1 MELKGIK
8 KYGTVEAKVRKVA
21 ESMGEDVAYLFMNW
35 SQANVAMDA
44 ITKPSVVYVL
54 PPSGKLDFSY
64 ARVKDYPETQIGF
77 LSPTD
82 LDFDGTENDNIIEQM
97 KRLAIKF
104 VKALNASE
112 YFELIEGIQPYQV
125 VYDFL
130 DQNVTGIVLNLPLE
144 EVDGIIICDDDNFRL
159 EKGTFSDPPF
169 DKSFTESKM

>member
-21 ESMGEDVAYLFMNW
+21 ESMGEDVEYLFMNW

-54 PPSGKLDFSY
+54 PPSGKLDFRY

-77 LSPTD
+77 LAPTD
-82 LDFDGTENDNIIEQM
+82 FDFDGTENDNIIEQM

-104 VKALNASE
+104 VKALNTSKC
-112 YFELIEGIQPYQV
+112 FELIEGKQPYQV

-144 EVDGIIICDDDNFRL
+144 EVDGIIICD
-159 EKGTFSDPPF
+159 E
-169 DKSFTESKM
+169 ESRYEDENEGS

>member
-21 ESMGEDVAYLFMNW
+21 ESMGEDVEYLFMNW

-77 LSPTD
+77 LAPTD
-82 LDFDGTENDNIIEQM
+82 FDFDGTENDNIIEQM

-104 VKALNASE
+104 IKALNASKC
-112 YFELIEGIQPYQV
+112 FELIEGKQPYQI

-144 EVDGIIICDDDNFRL
+144 EVDGIIIC
-159 EKGTFSDPPF
+159 EE
-169 DKSFTESKM
+169 ESRYEDGNEGS

>member
-8 KYGTVEAKVRKVA
+8 KYGTVEAKVRSVV
-21 ESMGEDVAYLFMNW
+21 ESIGEDVEYLFMNW
-35 SQANVAMDA
+35 SQANVAIDS

-54 PPSGKLDFSY
+54 PPSGKLDFGY
-64 ARVKDYPETQIGF
+64 ARVKDFPETQIAF

-82 LDFDGTENDNIIEQM
+82 FDFDGTENDNIIEQM

-112 YFELIEGIQPYQV
+112 YFEVIEGKHPYQV

-130 DQNVTGIVLNLPLE
+130 DQNVTGVVLNLPLE
-144 EVDGIIICDDDNFRL
+144 EVEGVIICEDESRTDDEDRD
-159 EKGTFSDPPF
+159 S
-169 DKSFTESKM
+169 

>member
-21 ESMGEDVAYLFMNW
+21 ESMGEDVEYLFMNW
-35 SQANVAMDA
+35 SQANVAMDS

-77 LSPTD
+77 LAPTD
-82 LDFDGTENDNIIEQM
+82 FDFDGTENDNIIEQM

-104 VKALNASE
+104 IKALNASKC
-112 YFELIEGIQPYQV
+112 FELIEGKQPYQV

-144 EVDGIIICDDDNFRL
+144 EVDGIIIC
-159 EKGTFSDPPF
+159 EE
-169 DKSFTESKM
+169 ESRYEDENEGS

>member
-1 MELKGIK
+1 MELKGTK
-8 KYGTVEAKVRKVA
+8 KYGTVEAKVRRVV
-21 ESMGEDVAYLFMNW
+21 ETMGEDVEYLFMNW

-82 LDFDGTENDNIIEQM
+82 FDFDGTENDNIIEQM

-104 VKALNASE
+104 VKTLNASE
-112 YFELIEGIQPYQV
+112 YFELIEGKQPYQV

-144 EVDGIIICDDDNFRL
+144 EVDGIIICDDESRYED
-159 EKGTFSDPPF
+159 EKEENDL
-169 DKSFTESKM
+169 

>member
-21 ESMGEDVAYLFMNW
+21 ESMGEDVEYLFMNW
-35 SQANVAMDA
+35 SQANVAMDT

-77 LSPTD
+77 LAPTD
-82 LDFDGTENDNIIEQM
+82 FDFDGTENDNIIEQM

-104 VKALNASE
+104 IKELNASKC
-112 YFELIEGIQPYQV
+112 FELIEGKQPYQV

-144 EVDGIIICDDDNFRL
+144 EVDGIIIC
-159 EKGTFSDPPF
+159 EE
-169 DKSFTESKM
+169 ESRYEDENEGS

>member
-21 ESMGEDVAYLFMNW
+21 ESMGEDVEYLFMNW

-77 LSPTD
+77 LAPTD
-82 LDFDGTENDNIIEQM
+82 FDFDGTENDNIIEQM

-104 VKALNASE
+104 VKALNTSKC
-112 YFELIEGIQPYQV
+112 FELIEGKQPYQV

-144 EVDGIIICDDDNFRL
+144 EVDGIIICD
-159 EKGTFSDPPF
+159 E
-169 DKSFTESKM
+169 ESRYEDENEGS

>member
-21 ESMGEDVAYLFMNW
+21 ESMGEDVEYLFMNW

-54 PPSGKLDFSY
+54 PPSGKFDFRY

-77 LSPTD
+77 LAPTD
-82 LDFDGTENDNIIEQM
+82 FDFDGTENDNIIEQM

-104 VKALNASE
+104 IKALNASKC
-112 YFELIEGIQPYQV
+112 FELIEGKQPYQV

-144 EVDGIIICDDDNFRL
+144 EVDGIIIC
-159 EKGTFSDPPF
+159 EE
-169 DKSFTESKM
+169 ESRYEDENEGS

>member
-21 ESMGEDVAYLFMNW
+21 ESMGEDVEYLFMNW

-77 LSPTD
+77 LAPTD
-82 LDFDGTENDNIIEQM
+82 FDFDGTENDNIIEQM

-104 VKALNASE
+104 VKALNASKC
-112 YFELIEGIQPYQV
+112 FELIEGKQTYQV

-144 EVDGIIICDDDNFRL
+144 EVDGIIICD
-159 EKGTFSDPPF
+159 E
-169 DKSFTESKM
+169 ESRYEDENEGS

>member
-21 ESMGEDVAYLFMNW
+21 ESMGEDVEYLFMNW

-77 LSPTD
+77 LAPTD
-82 LDFDGTENDNIIEQM
+82 FDFDGTENDNIIEQM

-104 VKALNASE
+104 IKALNASKC
-112 YFELIEGIQPYQV
+112 FELIEGKQPYQV

-144 EVDGIIICDDDNFRL
+144 EVDGIIICDEESRYED
-159 EKGTFSDPPF
+159 EKEENDL
-169 DKSFTESKM
+169 

>member
-21 ESMGEDVAYLFMNW
+21 ESMGEDVEYLFMNW

-77 LSPTD
+77 LAPTD
-82 LDFDGTENDNIIEQM
+82 FDFDGTENDNIIEQM

-104 VKALNASE
+104 IKALNASKC
-112 YFELIEGIQPYQV
+112 FELIEGKQPYQV

-144 EVDGIIICDDDNFRL
+144 EVDGIIIC
-159 EKGTFSDPPF
+159 EE
-169 DKSFTESKM
+169 ESRYEDENEGS

>member
-21 ESMGEDVAYLFMNW
+21 ESMGEDVEYLFMNW

-77 LSPTD
+77 LAPTD
-82 LDFDGTENDNIIEQM
+82 FDFDGTENDNIIEQM

-104 VKALNASE
+104 IKALNASKC
-112 YFELIEGIQPYQV
+112 FELIEGKQPYQV

-144 EVDGIIICDDDNFRL
+144 EVDGIIIC
-159 EKGTFSDPPF
+159 EE
-169 DKSFTESKM
+169 ESRYEDENEEI

>member
-21 ESMGEDVAYLFMNW
+21 ESMEEDVEYLFMNW

-77 LSPTD
+77 LAPTD
-82 LDFDGTENDNIIEQM
+82 FDFDGTENDNIIEQM

-104 VKALNASE
+104 VKALNTSKC
-112 YFELIEGIQPYQV
+112 FELIEGKQPYQV

-144 EVDGIIICDDDNFRL
+144 EVDGIIICDEESRYED
-159 EKGTFSDPPF
+159 EKEENDL
-169 DKSFTESKM
+169 

>member
-21 ESMGEDVAYLFMNW
+21 ESMGEDVEYLFMNW

-77 LSPTD
+77 LAPTD
-82 LDFDGTENDNIIEQM
+82 FDFDGTENDNIIEQM

-104 VKALNASE
+104 IKALNASE
-112 YFELIEGIQPYQV
+112 YFELIEGKQPYQV

-144 EVDGIIICDDDNFRL
+144 EVDGIIICD
-159 EKGTFSDPPF
+159 E
-169 DKSFTESKM
+169 ESRYEDENEGS

>member
-21 ESMGEDVAYLFMNW
+21 ESMGEDVEYLFMNW

-77 LSPTD
+77 LAPTD
-82 LDFDGTENDNIIEQM
+82 FDFDGTENDNIIEQM

-104 VKALNASE
+104 VKALNASKC
-112 YFELIEGIQPYQV
+112 FELIEGKQPYQV

-144 EVDGIIICDDDNFRL
+144 EVDGIIICDEESRYED
-159 EKGTFSDPPF
+159 EKEGS
-169 DKSFTESKM
+169 

>member
-21 ESMGEDVAYLFMNW
+21 ESMGEDVEYLFMNW

-77 LSPTD
+77 LAPTGF
-82 LDFDGTENDNIIEQM
+82 DFDGTENDNIIEQM

-104 VKALNASE
+104 VKTLNASKC
-112 YFELIEGIQPYQV
+112 FELIEGKQPYQV

-144 EVDGIIICDDDNFRL
+144 EVDGIIICD
-159 EKGTFSDPPF
+159 E
-169 DKSFTESKM
+169 ESRYEDENEGS

>member
-21 ESMGEDVAYLFMNW
+21 ESIGEDVEYLFMNW

-54 PPSGKLDFSY
+54 PPSGKLDFRY

-77 LSPTD
+77 LAPTD
-82 LDFDGTENDNIIEQM
+82 FDFDGTENDNIIEQM

-104 VKALNASE
+104 IKALNASKC
-112 YFELIEGIQPYQV
+112 FELIEGKQPYQV

-144 EVDGIIICDDDNFRL
+144 EVDGIIIC
-159 EKGTFSDPPF
+159 EE
-169 DKSFTESKM
+169 ESRYEDENEGS

>member
-21 ESMGEDVAYLFMNW
+21 ESMGEDVEYLFMNW

-77 LSPTD
+77 LAPTD
-82 LDFDGTENDNIIEQM
+82 FDFDGTENDNIIEQM

-104 VKALNASE
+104 IKALNASKC
-112 YFELIEGIQPYQV
+112 FELIEGNQPYQV

-144 EVDGIIICDDDNFRL
+144 EVDGIIIC
-159 EKGTFSDPPF
+159 EE
-169 DKSFTESKM
+169 ESRYEDENEGS

>member
-1 MELKGIK
+1 MELKGTK
-8 KYGTVEAKVRKVA
+8 KYGTVEAKVRRVVEA
-21 ESMGEDVAYLFMNW
+21 MGEDVEYLFMNW
-35 SQANVAMDA
+35 SQANVAFDD

-54 PPSGKLDFSY
+54 PPSGKLDFGY
-64 ARVKDYPETQIGF
+64 ARVKDYPETQIAF

-82 LDFDGTENDNIIEQM
+82 FDFDGTENDNIIEQM

-112 YFELIEGIQPYQV
+112 YFELIEGKQPYQV

-130 DQNVTGIVLNLPLE
+130 DQNVTGVVLNLVLE
-144 EVDGIIICDDDNFRL
+144 ELDGIIICDDDNFRL

-169 DKSFTESKM
+169 DKSFTEAKM

>member
-21 ESMGEDVAYLFMNW
+21 ESMGEDVEYLFMNW
-35 SQANVAMDA
+35 SQANVATDA

-77 LSPTD
+77 LAPTD
-82 LDFDGTENDNIIEQM
+82 FDFDGTENDNIIEQM

-104 VKALNASE
+104 IKALNASKC
-112 YFELIEGIQPYQV
+112 FELIEGKQPYQV

-144 EVDGIIICDDDNFRL
+144 EVDGIIIC
-159 EKGTFSDPPF
+159 EE
-169 DKSFTESKM
+169 ESRYEDENEEI

>member
-21 ESMGEDVAYLFMNW
+21 ESMGEDVEYLFMNW

-54 PPSGKLDFSY
+54 PPSGNLDFSY

-77 LSPTD
+77 LAPTD
-82 LDFDGTENDNIIEQM
+82 FDFDGTENDNIIEQM

-104 VKALNASE
+104 IKALNASKC
-112 YFELIEGIQPYQV
+112 FELIEGKQPYQV

-144 EVDGIIICDDDNFRL
+144 EVDGIIIC
-159 EKGTFSDPPF
+159 EE
-169 DKSFTESKM
+169 ESRYEDENEGS

>member
-21 ESMGEDVAYLFMNW
+21 ESMGEDVEYLFMNW

-77 LSPTD
+77 LAPTD
-82 LDFDGTENDNIIEQM
+82 FDFDGTENDNIIEQM

-104 VKALNASE
+104 IKALNTSKC
-112 YFELIEGIQPYQV
+112 FELIEGKQPYQV

-144 EVDGIIICDDDNFRL
+144 EVDGIIICD
-159 EKGTFSDPPF
+159 E
-169 DKSFTESKM
+169 ESRYEDENEGS

>member
-8 KYGTVEAKVRKVA
+8 KYETVEAKVRKVA
-21 ESMGEDVAYLFMNW
+21 ESIGEDVEYLFMNW

-77 LSPTD
+77 LAPTD
-82 LDFDGTENDNIIEQM
+82 FDFDGTENDNIIEQM

-104 VKALNASE
+104 IKALNASKC
-112 YFELIEGIQPYQV
+112 FELIEGKQPYQV

-144 EVDGIIICDDDNFRL
+144 EVDGIIIC
-159 EKGTFSDPPF
+159 EE
-169 DKSFTESKM
+169 ESRYEDENEGS

>member
-21 ESMGEDVAYLFMNW
+21 ESMGEDVEYLFMNW

-64 ARVKDYPETQIGF
+64 ARVKDYPDTQIGF
-77 LSPTD
+77 LAPTD
-82 LDFDGTENDNIIEQM
+82 FDFDGTENDNIIEQM

-104 VKALNASE
+104 IKALNASKC
-112 YFELIEGIQPYQV
+112 FELIEGKQPYQV

-144 EVDGIIICDDDNFRL
+144 EVDGIIIC
-159 EKGTFSDPPF
+159 EE
-169 DKSFTESKM
+169 ESRYEDENEGS

>member
-21 ESMGEDVAYLFMNW
+21 ESMGEDVEYLFMNW

-77 LSPTD
+77 LAPTD
-82 LDFDGTENDNIIEQM
+82 FDFDGTENDNIIEQM

-104 VKALNASE
+104 IKALNASKC
-112 YFELIEGIQPYQV
+112 FELIEGKQPYQV

-144 EVDGIIICDDDNFRL
+144 EVDGIIIC
-159 EKGTFSDPPF
+159 EE
-169 DKSFTESKM
+169 ESRYEDEHEGS

>member
-21 ESMGEDVAYLFMNW
+21 ESMGEDVEYLFMNW

-77 LSPTD
+77 LAPTD
-82 LDFDGTENDNIIEQM
+82 FDFDGTENDNIIEQM

-104 VKALNASE
+104 IKALNASKC
-112 YFELIEGIQPYQV
+112 FELIEGKQPYQV

-144 EVDGIIICDDDNFRL
+144 EVDGIIICDEESRYED
-159 EKGTFSDPPF
+159 EKEGS
-169 DKSFTESKM
+169 

>member
-21 ESMGEDVAYLFMNW
+21 ESMGEDVEYLFMNW

-77 LSPTD
+77 LAPTD
-82 LDFDGTENDNIIEQM
+82 FDFDGTENDNIIEQM

-104 VKALNASE
+104 VKALNASKC
-112 YFELIEGIQPYQV
+112 FELIEGKQPYQV

-144 EVDGIIICDDDNFRL
+144 EVDGIIICD
-159 EKGTFSDPPF
+159 E
-169 DKSFTESKM
+169 ESRYEDENEGN

>member
-21 ESMGEDVAYLFMNW
+21 ESMGEDVEYLFMNW

-77 LSPTD
+77 LAPTD
-82 LDFDGTENDNIIEQM
+82 FDFDGTENDNIIEQM

-104 VKALNASE
+104 VKALNASKC
-112 YFELIEGIQPYQV
+112 FELIEGKQPYQV

-144 EVDGIIICDDDNFRL
+144 EVDGIIICD
-159 EKGTFSDPPF
+159 E
-169 DKSFTESKM
+169 ESRYEDENEGS

>member
-21 ESMGEDVAYLFMNW
+21 ESMGEDVEYLFMNW

-77 LSPTD
+77 LAPTD
-82 LDFDGTENDNIIEQM
+82 FDFDGTENDNIIEQM

-104 VKALNASE
+104 IKALNASKC
-112 YFELIEGIQPYQV
+112 FELIEGKQPYQV
-125 VYDFL
+125 VYEFL

-144 EVDGIIICDDDNFRL
+144 EVDGIIIC
-159 EKGTFSDPPF
+159 EE
-169 DKSFTESKM
+169 ESRYEDENEEI

>member
-21 ESMGEDVAYLFMNW
+21 ESMGEDVEYLFMNW

-77 LSPTD
+77 LAPTD
-82 LDFDGTENDNIIEQM
+82 FDFDGTENDNIIEQM

-104 VKALNASE
+104 VKTLNASKS
-112 YFELIEGIQPYQV
+112 FELIEGKQTYQV

-144 EVDGIIICDDDNFRL
+144 EVDGIIICD
-159 EKGTFSDPPF
+159 E
-169 DKSFTESKM
+169 ESRYEDENEGS